1 MNNVTL
7 MGRLTKAPELK
18 YTNTG
23 TSYCNF
29 TLAVNKPKMKDKE
42 QETNFINCTAWNKTA
57 ETICNW
63 LEKGNRVVVL
73 GRLDVSKKDD
83 KYYTNVVVETINFID
98 TVRTSKE
105 QQNTVLEAEVIED
118 NGIDDDVV
126 DSFPF

>member
-63 LEKGNRVVVL
+63 LDKGNRVIVL

-98 TVRTSKE
+98 TVRRSKE
-105 QQNTVLEAEVIED
+105 QTSAVEEAEIIED
-118 NGIDDDVV
+118 DNEEED
-126 DSFPF
+126 FPF

>member
-63 LEKGNRVVVL
+63 LEKGNIVVVL

-118 NGIDDDVV
+118 DNEEED
-126 DSFPF
+126 FPF

>member
-1 MNNVTL
+1 MNIVNL
-7 MGRLTKAPELK
+7 MGRIVKTPELK
-18 YTNTG
+18 YTNNG
-23 TSYCNF
+23 ISYCKF
-29 TLAVNKPKMKDKE
+29 TLAVSKPKMKDKE

-63 LEKGNRVVVL
+63 LDKGNRVIVL

-105 QQNTVLEAEVIED
+105 QQNEVLEAEIIED
-118 NGIDDDVV
+118 NNADED
-126 DSFPF
+126 FPF

>member
-105 QQNTVLEAEVIED
+105 QQNEVLEAEIIED
-118 NGIDDDVV
+118 DNEEED
-126 DSFPF
+126 FPF

>member
-63 LEKGNRVVVL
+63 LDKGNRVIVL

-105 QQNTVLEAEVIED
+105 QQNEVLEAEIIED
-118 NGIDDDVV
+118 NNADED
-126 DSFPF
+126 FPF

>member
-73 GRLDVSKKDD
+73 GRLNVSKKDD

-118 NGIDDDVV
+118 DNEEED
-126 DSFPF
+126 FPF

>member
-7 MGRLTKAPELK
+7 MGRLTKDPELK

-29 TLAVNKPKMKDKE
+29 TLAVNKPKMKEKE
-42 QETNFINCTAWNKTA
+42 QETNFINCTAWSKTA

-83 KYYTNVVVETINFID
+83 KYYTNVVVETIHFID

-105 QQNTVLEAEVIED
+105 QTNAVEETEI
-118 NGIDDDVV
+118 IDDDNE
-126 DSFPF
+126 DEGFPF

>member
-1 MNNVTL
+1 MNVVNL
-7 MGRLTKAPELK
+7 MGRIVKTPELK

-29 TLAVNKPKMKDKE
+29 TLAVNKPKMKEKE

-105 QQNTVLEAEVIED
+105 QQNEVLEAEIIED
-118 NGIDDDVV
+118 DGEDEG
-126 DSFPF
+126 FPF

>member
-105 QQNTVLEAEVIED
+105 QQNEVLEAEIIED
-118 NGIDDDVV
+118 DNEDED
-126 DSFPF
+126 FPF

>member
-1 MNNVTL
+1 

-118 NGIDDDVV
+118 DNEEED
-126 DSFPF
+126 FPF

>member
-29 TLAVNKPKMKDKE
+29 TLAVNKPKIKDKE
-42 QETNFINCTAWNKTA
+42 QETNFINCIAWGKTA

-63 LEKGNRVVVL
+63 LDKGNRVIVL

-105 QQNTVLEAEVIED
+105 QQNEVLEAEIIED
-118 NGIDDDVV
+118 DNEDED
-126 DSFPF
+126 FPF

>member
-18 YTNTG
+18 YTNNG
-23 TSYCNF
+23 ISYCKF
-29 TLAVNKPKMKDKE
+29 TLAVNKPKIKDKE
-42 QETNFINCTAWNKTA
+42 QETNFINCIAWGKTA

-105 QQNTVLEAEVIED
+105 QTSAVEEAEIIED
-118 NGIDDDVV
+118 DNEEED
-126 DSFPF
+126 FPF

>member
-1 MNNVTL
+1 MNVVNL

-83 KYYTNVVVETINFID
+83 KYYTNVVVETIHFID

-118 NGIDDDVV
+118 NSIDDDVV

>member
-18 YTNTG
+18 YTNNG
-23 TSYCNF
+23 ISYCKF
-29 TLAVNKPKMKDKE
+29 TLAVNKPKIKDKE
-42 QETNFINCTAWNKTA
+42 QETNFINCIAWGKTA

-63 LEKGNRVVVL
+63 LDKGNRVIVL

-105 QQNTVLEAEVIED
+105 QQNEVLEAEIIED
-118 NGIDDDVV
+118 NNADED
-126 DSFPF
+126 FPF

>member
-1 MNNVTL
+1 MNVVNL
-7 MGRLTKAPELK
+7 MGRIVKTPELK

-29 TLAVNKPKMKDKE
+29 TLAVNKPKIKDKE
-42 QETNFINCTAWNKTA
+42 QETNFINCIAWGKTA

-63 LEKGNRVVVL
+63 LDKGNRVIVL

-105 QQNTVLEAEVIED
+105 QQNEVLEAEIIED
-118 NGIDDDVV
+118 DNEDEG
-126 DSFPF
+126 FPF

>member
-1 MNNVTL
+1 VNNVTL

>member
-1 MNNVTL
+1 MMNVVNL
-7 MGRLTKAPELK
+7 MGRIVKTPELK

-29 TLAVNKPKMKDKE
+29 TLAVNKPKIKDKE
-42 QETNFINCTAWNKTA
+42 QETNFINCIAWGKTA

-63 LEKGNRVVVL
+63 LDKGNRVIVL

-105 QQNTVLEAEVIED
+105 QQNEVLEAEIIED
-118 NGIDDDVV
+118 DNEDEG
-126 DSFPF
+126 FPF

>member
-118 NGIDDDVV
+118 DNEEED
-126 DSFPF
+126 FPF

>member
-63 LEKGNRVVVL
+63 LEKGNRVIVL

-118 NGIDDDVV
+118 DNEDEG
-126 DSFPF
+126 FPF

>member
-63 LEKGNRVVVL
+63 LDKGNRVIVL

-105 QQNTVLEAEVIED
+105 QTSAVEEAEIIED
-118 NGIDDDVV
+118 DNEEED
-126 DSFPF
+126 FPF

>member
-1 MNNVTL
+1 MNIVNL
-7 MGRLTKAPELK
+7 MGRIVKTPELK

-118 NGIDDDVV
+118 DNEEED
-126 DSFPF
+126 FPF